1 MIINGKPFIHIV
13 ILKQMN
19 KKEIKEKLQDYY
31 GTAMLNGFPA
41 AMADLNELEDMDDEQ
56 FDDDQEI

>member
-1 MIINGKPFIHIV
+1 MD
-13 ILKQMN
+13 

-41 AMADLNELEDMDDEQ
+41 AMADLNELEYLDGEQLDDG
-56 FDDDQEI
+56 QETSE